1 MNNHARQGVRW
12 SYRLMLRCSI
22 KEKLDDHPAKVL
34 RHPLKITERDV
45 YEPAVLIEAALQ
57 HDAVVMRIPPQKL
70 AASLIGQDHPGH
82 DALLSRLV
90 VKTLNDGKD
99 QSADFREQTAGWA
112 PPCDGSRAA
121 GAWGTSM
128 RSEN

>member
-1 MNNHARQGVRW
+1 
-12 SYRLMLRCSI
+12 
-22 KEKLDDHPAKVL
+22 
-34 RHPLKITERDV
+34 LKITERDV

-70 AASLIGQDHPGH
+70 AAGLIGQDHPGH

-99 QSADFREQTAGWA
+99 QSADFREQTAVVAEVG
-112 PPCDGSRAA
+112 PQELGERLCEVKIEGL
-121 GAWGTSM
+121 
-128 RSEN
+128 SE